1 MLSWLWHAIK
11 GPTAR
16 RPDTVEERAIPA
28 EIADRI
34 LSVERKAHELKRA
47 MNERELAY
55 QRAVRNRE
63 GRP

>member
-1 MLSWLWHAIK
+1 MLSWLWHAIR

-16 RPDTVEERAIPA
+16 RPETPEERAIPA

-34 LSVERKAHELKRA
+34 MSLERKAHELKRA
-47 MNERELAY
+47 MNEREIAY
-55 QRAVRNRE
+55 QRMLQNRE